1 MNTGEE
7 FSLGFHRERS
17 IRRGGHLAVMRPFR
31 CTAVRCLSWG
41 VMVAG
46 LAVFPAAAV
55 KADQPAK
62 ARPASIPLT
71 LEQAVE
77 PGASAAG
84 QADGPT
90 DRGPLSFDWQAW
102 AVVALAVAGMLGLR
116 FFGRQR
122 TQPLPTDVFEL
133 LGEATLGG
141 GQPVRI
147 VRFGPKTLLVTTGSG
162 GPRTLAELDDPLAT
176 EWIAAAC
183 RGDRTLRAVHPPAGR
198 VDPVNGRDARRST
211 AGSSSSGPESLEPS
225 LQSAEVA

>member
-1 MNTGEE
+1 MMTAQVRL
-7 FSLGFHRERS
+7 LGCRYERS
-17 IRRGGHLAVMRPFR
+17 TRGSIRAAVVRSCRVAILRSISWLGIVGALA
-31 CTAVRCLSWG
+31 AV
-41 VMVAG
+41 
-46 LAVFPAAAV
+46 PAAA
-55 KADQPAK
+55 AEGEQPASG
-62 ARPASIPLT
+62 RPVSIPLR

-77 PGASAAG
+77 PAAAADG
-84 QADGPT
+84 QAETGT
-90 DRGPLSFDWQAW
+90 GLSPLPFDWQAW
-102 AVVALAVAGMLGLR
+102 AVVVLAVVGMLGLR

-183 RGDRTLRAVHPPAGR
+183 RGERTLRAVHAPAG
-198 VDPVNGRDARRST
+198 PAAGMTGRDSTRSPT
-211 AGSSSSGPESLEPS
+211 NRSLPVG
-225 LQSAEVA
+225 QSPDPNLPLAEVA